1 MNKNNKFD
9 SLIKSAMDDSANN
22 IKASRD
28 IFNDTWNKKEQ
39 GVTNMSYFK
48 IKNIKRAALIT
59 ACCAAF
65 SIVGVFIISPEVRAA
80 AQEVFRTIFITDES
94 GNIVERSEDEK
105 VPVAFGSVPITNENK
120 KDMERRSGFKINLPE
135 KIGNYSYEKIED
147 YVMEP
152 GVVIMA
158 DDVKYKDSD
167 EVSDKL
173 KKAIDDEQT
182 FDELSKDYELTI
194 MPSSTYEDNKG
205 HKFHLT
211 LFKYSENSS
220 KQLEDDEKEININ
233 DIKCRISQGTSVK
246 YNVKENSEGEGVT
259 DLENKPTAVDERYD
273 MEWNYDG
280 VRYCL
285 YIGNDSSHVDAAK
298 QFAEDYIKILKQ
310 S

>member
-1 MNKNNKFD
+1 MNKNNKLD
-9 SLIKSAMDDSANN
+9 SLIKSAMDDSAND

-28 IFNDTWNKKEQ
+28 IFNDAWNKKEQ
-39 GVTNMSYFK
+39 GVTNMNYFK

-65 SIVGVFIISPEVRAA
+65 SIVGVFTISPEVRAA
-80 AQEVFRTIFITDES
+80 AQEVFRTIFIPDES

-105 VPVAFGSVPITNENK
+105 VPVGVGVVPITDENK
-120 KDMERRSGFKINLPE
+120 EDMERRIGFKINLPK
-135 KIGNYSYEKIED
+135 KIGNYSYEKIEN
-147 YVMEP
+147 YVREP
-152 GVVIMA
+152 GVTIMA
-158 DDVKYKDSD
+158 DGVKYKDSG

-211 LFKYSENSS
+211 LFKYNENS
-220 KQLEDDEKEININ
+220 KKHNEDGKRELNIA
-233 DIKCRISQGTSVK
+233 DVKCRISQGTNVK
-246 YNVKENSEGEGVT
+246 YNVKENSKGEGVT

-280 VRYCL
+280 VRYYL
-285 YIGNDSSHVDAAK
+285 YIGNDYSHADAAI